1 MSSRSRFRSRHE
13 RAATLALVVS
23 AAFLFAGCDSGADPG
38 ASPSP
43 TASATSSPS
52 TTTSSS
58 ATPTISAAYKPA
70 DASGPAQ
77 NVPVPVLPDVAKT
90 ETKEGLEA
98 FTRYWYATLSYAY
111 ETGNLDA
118 FARVSPGSC
127 TACLEVSQVIRD
139 WHSDGRWLVGGGV
152 STPVVEA
159 TFQPG
164 PNGEYKV
171 AVQVRQMALTYM
183 RANGTEART
192 DSQATDRGNLIV
204 VRYVD
209 SQWVVDEVG
218 SIVG

>member
-13 RAATLALVVS
+13 RAATLALVVF
-23 AAFLFAGCDSGADPG
+23 AAFLFAGCDSGADPV

-98 FTRYWYATLSYAY
+98 FTRYWFELLSYGY
-111 ETGNLDA
+111 ETGATTQLA
-118 FARVSPGSC
+118 AVTSAGC
-127 TACLEVSQVIRD
+127 TMCEQAKQVQTG
-139 WHSDGRWLVGGGV
+139 WHESGRWLVGGKISTPAV
-152 STPVVEA
+152 STNFRLV
-159 TFQPG
+159 
-164 PNGEYKV
+164 NGQYQV
-171 AVQVRQMALTYM
+171 AAQVSQEGISYYNADGSLDTSEPK
-183 RANGTEART
+183 AP
-192 DSQATDRGNLIV
+192 DSGNLV
-204 VRYVD
+204 LARFQDGAWFVD
-209 SQWVVDEVG
+209 SVDP
-218 SIVG
+218 IVG